1 MVRDAKYGALSLL
14 LYLIAMGLHFVVVDH
29 ALREQHGDV
38 YDRRGRWL
46 LALVVLLGGLSA
58 KVTVLPEQIVLTL
71 LGLVSGGVISNN
83 TLMELSQQKEGSFFH
98 FFAGA
103 MGYALLLALI

>member
-1 MVRDAKYGALSLL
+1 MGAT
-14 LYLIAMGLHFVVVDH
+14 
-29 ALREQHGDV
+29 

-46 LALVVLLGGLSA
+46 LALVVLLGGFYA
-58 KVTVLPEQIVLTL
+58 QVEVLPEQTVLTL
-71 LGLVSGGVISNN
+71 LGLVVGGVISNN
-83 TLMELSQQKEGSFFH
+83 TLMELSREKEGSFFH